1 MPETGLTKIR
11 FKHFKAFDELVEMD
25 IAPITVIAGVNSGG
39 KSTIIQSLLLARQTL
54 ITPYRQ
60 SVENALEYDGDLVRF
75 GSFRE
80 MIFGKPTNYKGGMWL
95 GFTVRGK
102 VPPNRVSVAYRT
114 EFFKNIPTSF
124 NGLIDLD
131 LDVRF
136 NNISAKKIVV
146 PDQAILRVRSISNPS
161 IYFRLMIEAEN
172 DAWKTTIQIEG
183 REQSVVTDS
192 VSFDR
197 FIPVWRP
204 YSFVGDENSLIQQ
217 MDFTNLYRRMFEPA
231 LKLLRSEL
239 EERLFYVGPLRSAPQ
254 RTYTHRSSTG
264 LDIGTAGESAIQ
276 QLYDHGDEEVTFVK
290 LPSDL
295 RFIQPEQLEVQPVK
309 LLDAV
314 RDSLQLLGMGQLLK
328 IAKHGESYEASLNL
342 LSRPKTYAFITEV
355 GFGVSQILPIITLGL
370 LSPTD
375 SILIFEQPEI
385 HLHPR
390 AQAGLA
396 EFLLCLAR
404 TGRRILVETH
414 SDHLINRLRRRA
426 AEDETDTFGA
436 MVNILFVTP
445 PTTDGEG
452 AKIERARINKY
463 GDIENWPPSF
473 LADAAQDARAI
484 MLAGSN
490 KRIREQRQEQVG

>member
-1 MPETGLTKIR
+1 
-11 FKHFKAFDELVEMD
+11 
-25 IAPITVIAGVNSGG
+25 
-39 KSTIIQSLLLARQTL
+39 
-54 ITPYRQ
+54 
-60 SVENALEYDGDLVRF
+60 
-75 GSFRE
+75 
-80 MIFGKPTNYKGGMWL
+80 
-95 GFTVRGK
+95 
-102 VPPNRVSVAYRT
+102 
-114 EFFKNIPTSF
+114 
-124 NGLIDLD
+124 
-131 LDVRF
+131 
-136 NNISAKKIVV
+136 
-146 PDQAILRVRSISNPS
+146 
-161 IYFRLMIEAEN
+161 
-172 DAWKTTIQIEG
+172 
-183 REQSVVTDS
+183 
-192 VSFDR
+192 
-197 FIPVWRP
+197 
-204 YSFVGDENSLIQQ
+204 
-217 MDFTNLYRRMFEPA
+217 
-231 LKLLRSEL
+231 
-239 EERLFYVGPLRSAPQ
+239 
-254 RTYTHRSSTG
+254 
-264 LDIGTAGESAIQ
+264 
-276 QLYDHGDEEVTFVK
+276 
-290 LPSDL
+290 
-295 RFIQPEQLEVQPVK
+295 
-309 LLDAV
+309 
-314 RDSLQLLGMGQLLK
+314 MGQLLK